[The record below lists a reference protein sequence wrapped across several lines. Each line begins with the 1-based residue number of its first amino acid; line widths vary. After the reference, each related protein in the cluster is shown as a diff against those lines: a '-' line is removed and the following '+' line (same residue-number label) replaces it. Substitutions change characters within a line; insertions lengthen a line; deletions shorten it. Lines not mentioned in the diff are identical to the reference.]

1 MRVGERAINSTIS
14 NMFFTARHPVTVCCS
29 LLLNYISVGGKIILE
44 LNHIGISHLG
54 TLVYFR
60 GFRFIRWIG
69 PNETPRQGLPFPGV
83 HICSRPYYPLT
94 IHLKDYDHGRDCFT
108 RKSSYTLKNTFIV
121 LVQHKKVAQGE
132 GDMSKSKNQRTVPRS
147 MRHKQVLDVAE
158 NEPDASLEAI
168 ADEVPSATP
177 ELVERVLEE
186 YGDPA
191 DSPSAS
197 TPEGEGESNVHPT
210 DFPDPDDLSEEQ
222 CEILEL
228 IRDHPESTQSEL
240 AEKLDVSHT
249 TVSNRANSID
259 GFEWANRQTFV
270 ENVLEN
276 KPSQSPSE
284 DSQMSVNG
292 SESRETNTDL
302 RQRVTAIEQQIE
314 AVTDNEGGC
323 TIFDDLDLTHKIV
336 HACLESDSITEDDE
350 RKIVEGMLRY

>member
-1 MRVGERAINSTIS
+1 
-14 NMFFTARHPVTVCCS
+14 
-29 LLLNYISVGGKIILE
+29 
-44 LNHIGISHLG
+44 
-54 TLVYFR
+54 
-60 GFRFIRWIG
+60 
-69 PNETPRQGLPFPGV
+69 
-83 HICSRPYYPLT
+83 
-94 IHLKDYDHGRDCFT
+94 
-108 RKSSYTLKNTFIV
+108 
-121 LVQHKKVAQGE
+121 
-132 GDMSKSKNQRTVPRS
+132 
-147 MRHKQVLDVAE
+147 MRHKKVLDVAA
-158 NEPDASLEAI
+158 NKPNASLEAI

-191 DSPSAS
+191 DNPSAS
-197 TPEGEGESNVHPT
+197 TPEGEGESNVQPT

-276 KPSQSPSE
+276 ESSQSPSE

-292 SESRETNTDL
+292 SESRNTNTDL

-314 AVTDNEGGC
+314 AVTDTGGEC